1 MNILWVLILCSPS
14 VCVSLGVAY
23 ISLADCERELMPTQ
37 VITAAC
43 LPRDGI

>member
-1 MNILWVLILCSPS
+1 VNILWVLILCSPS
-14 VCVSLGVAY
+14 VCVSLGAY
-23 ISLADCERELMPTQ
+23 TSLVDCERELMPTQ